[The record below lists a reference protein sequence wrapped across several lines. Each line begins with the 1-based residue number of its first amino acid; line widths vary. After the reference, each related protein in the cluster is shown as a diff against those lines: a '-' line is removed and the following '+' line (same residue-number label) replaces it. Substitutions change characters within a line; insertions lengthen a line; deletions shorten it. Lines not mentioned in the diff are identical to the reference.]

1 MKQFI
6 SLLMSLLL
14 LTACKQEALTL
25 YIGTYTGKGS
35 AGIYICDFDEK
46 GRNWSIRDSI
56 SAVNPSYLALSQDNS
71 LLYAVS
77 ETSASSAALQCF
89 SLSGDS
95 PVLRAN
101 LLSRGAD
108 PCFVCA
114 NSRLAFTANYTGGNL
129 SVFSLENGVPTS
141 LVQLFPGSASGP
153 DSLRQG
159 EPHLHCA
166 LLSPDGDYLLA
177 SDFSSDNILI
187 FRVLPDSLAYLAS
200 CRLPDGSGV
209 RHLTFHPGGKYLYSI
224 GELDGRVCVFEYKD
238 GELSFLSAYQAD
250 PLRSGGS
257 ADIRVS
263 PDGKYLYASHRLESD
278 GISIFRILDGGRA
291 LEFLAYEKTG
301 RHPRNFR
308 ISPDGRF
315 LFCACRDSDRIDIY
329 EIREGLLYPSGI
341 PSIPISQPVC
351 IEFSTQS

>member
-71 LLYAVS
+71 LLYAVN

-89 SLSGDS
+89 SLSGGT
-95 PVLRAN
+95 PVLKAN
-101 LLSRGAD
+101 LLTLGAD

-114 NSRLAFTANYTGGNL
+114 NSALAFTANYTGGNL

-166 LLSPDGDYLLA
+166 LFSPDGDYLFA

-187 FRVLPDSLAYLAS
+187 FKVLPDCITYLSS
-200 CRLPDGSGV
+200 CHLPDGSGV
-209 RHLTFHPGGKYLYSI
+209 RHLTFH
-224 GELDGRVCVFEYKD
+224 
-238 GELSFLSAYQAD
+238 
-250 PLRSGGS
+250 
-257 ADIRVS
+257 

-278 GISIFRILDGGRA
+278 GISIFRILDGGSA